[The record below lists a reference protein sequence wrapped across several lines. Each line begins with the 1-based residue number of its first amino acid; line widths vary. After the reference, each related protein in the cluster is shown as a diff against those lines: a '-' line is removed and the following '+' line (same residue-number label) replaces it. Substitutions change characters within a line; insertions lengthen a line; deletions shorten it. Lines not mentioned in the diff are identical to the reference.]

1 MSHIK
6 HINIIHERGRRKR
19 DSLIEDRLV
28 VLIDA
33 HLLQLLLGNPIEP
46 PLILALNLL
55 VRLVV
60 VFELGKT
67 LLVDPVQPPLAV
79 LDRLLLLLGRVRF
92 LWSRLRLVAGSGV
105 N

>member
-1 MSHIK
+1 LSHIK

-33 HLLQLLLGNPIEP
+33 HLLQLLLGNALEP

-67 LLVDPVQPPLAV
+67 LLVDPAQPPLAAV
-79 LDRLLLLLGRVRF
+79 LDRLFLLLGRVSL
-92 LWSRLRLVAGSGV
+92 LWSRL
-105 N
+105 